1 MNRRD
6 ALRAGGAALAVA
18 VLRPA
23 PARAEADEG
32 TVLLGLWR
40 REMGAALAYGEVLH
54 ADPVLAQLRSHEV
67 DHAAALATL
76 LASVGHPTPP
86 PPREPGDL
94 DVAAERLA
102 GAGPERAAVL
112 AAAVAVEQSLVET
125 YQAALPALP
134 DEKIAMSAATIL
146 ASHSQ
151 HLFTLR
157 YAAGVT

>member
-1 MNRRD
+1 MNRRA
-6 ALRAGGAALAVA
+6 ALKAGGLALAA
-18 VLRPA
+18 ATLRPA
-23 PARAEADEG
+23 PARAAADEG

-54 ADPVLAQLRSHEV
+54 ADPVFAQLRSHEV

-102 GAGPERAAVL
+102 GAGAQRAAVL

-125 YQAALPALP
+125 YQAALPALVA
-134 DEKIAMSAATIL
+134 EKIAMSAATIL
-146 ASHSQ
+146 ASHAQ